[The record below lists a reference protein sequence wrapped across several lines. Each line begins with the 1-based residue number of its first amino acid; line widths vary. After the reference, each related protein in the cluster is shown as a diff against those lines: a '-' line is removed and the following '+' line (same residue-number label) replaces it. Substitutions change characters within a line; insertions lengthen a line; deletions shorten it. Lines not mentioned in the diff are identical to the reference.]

1 MPDPTD
7 RRTPALRIL
16 WAAVLGTG
24 GLAALLF
31 LFGVTQ
37 RLLYPH
43 ELEWMEGAMVD
54 HASRVANGL
63 PLYCA
68 PGPEHVP
75 FLYAPLLF
83 WIGGLT
89 MKCGCEGLFTL
100 RFVATAMSI
109 GSAMLI
115 GHWVRRETG
124 RLAPGLAATGLFLAG
139 HGWLAWWFD
148 LARNDSLFVFPCIA
162 CAYVLRHGG
171 PRRWLAAAAL
181 ATAAFLAKQTA
192 LSWLPAIAI
201 GASFVDWRTAL
212 RFGGATLLG
221 TGAVTLVMHLASG
234 GWSTFWIFEMPRHHG
249 IVAARIAGFW
259 TDDLR
264 ILLPTV
270 ALGVLGFAAA
280 CRAGDAR
287 RALFLAAFGS
297 GALLAS
303 WMSAM
308 HVGGYDNVMMYALA
322 GAAVLGGIAAAS
334 DGRVMRFAGP
344 VLLLV
349 QLTLFAHAA
358 IVRDPLRTLLP
369 EPAHRRAHDELLAF
383 VRSQP
388 GPVWAPGHGG
398 LGVAT
403 GRGTSAHG
411 QAIFDLMQ
419 LLPRLPSGEFDVSA
433 LTDRAK
439 LAHLSPRAQ
448 DAVIGFYE
456 RSVAALR
463 ERRFAAVV
471 VDDVGTHLFPSL
483 FAPGLQGWTR
493 RSEPL
498 LREPEAIRPLVGFDL
513 RSPYA
518 LLAPR

>member
-7 RRTPALRIL
+7 RRSPALRIL
-16 WAAVLGTG
+16 WAAVLGAG
-24 GLAALLF
+24 GLAAVLF
-31 LFGVTQ
+31 LFGVSQ

-83 WIGGLT
+83 WIGGVAMEL
-89 MKCGCEGLFTL
+89 GCDGLFVL
-100 RFVATAMSI
+100 RFIATAMSI

-139 HGWLAWWFD
+139 HGWLAWWLD
-148 LARNDSLFVFPCIA
+148 LARNDSLFVFPSVA
-162 CAYVLRHGG
+162 CAYVLRYGG
-171 PRRWLAAAAL
+171 SRRWLGAAAL

-192 LSWLPAIAI
+192 LSWLPAIAV
-201 GASFVDWRTAL
+201 GAFCVDWRTAL
-212 RFGGATLLG
+212 RFCGATLLG
-221 TGAVTLVMHLASG
+221 AGAVAFVMHIASD

-249 IVAARIAGFW
+249 VVTARIAGFW

-264 ILLPTV
+264 ILLPTI
-270 ALGVLGFAAA
+270 ALGLSGFVAA
-280 CRAGDAR
+280 CRAGRAR
-287 RALFLAAFGS
+287 QALFLAAFGS

-322 GAAVLGGIAAAS
+322 GAAVLGGIGAAGR
-334 DGRVMRFAGP
+334 GRVMRIAGP
-344 VLLLV
+344 TLLLV
-349 QLTLFAHAA
+349 QLALFGNAA
-358 IVRDPLRTLLP
+358 VARDPLHTLLP
-369 EPAHRRAHDELLAF
+369 EPAHRRAHEELRAF
-383 VRSQP
+383 VQSQP

-398 LGVAT
+398 LGLAL
-403 GRGTSAHG
+403 GRGTGAHG
-411 QAIFDLMQ
+411 QAIFDLLQ
-419 LLPRLPSGEFDVSA
+419 LLPRLPSGEFDLTA
-433 LTDRAK
+433 LVDRTK

-448 DAVIGFYE
+448 DAVTGFYE

-463 ERRFAAVV
+463 ERRFTAIV
-471 VDDVGTHLFPSL
+471 VDEVGTQLFPVL
-483 FAPGLQGWTR
+483 FAPGLEGWTR
-493 RSEPL
+493 RAEPL
-498 LREPEAIRPLVGFDL
+498 LREPGAIRPLVGFDL